1 MKLLFDQNLSPKL
14 VSRFSDLFPSSDHV
28 FFLGLD
34 TRSDEDIRE
43 FAAKEQ
49 FTLVTKDADFG
60 ELYSLF
66 GGPPKVIWIRRGNCS
81 THSVEQILRDHIDS
95 ILLLEREDSPG
106 ILTLY

>member
-14 VSRFSDLFPSSDHV
+14 VSRLVNLFPNSDHV

-34 TRSDEDIRE
+34 TRPDEEIRE
-43 FAAKEQ
+43 FAAREQ

-60 ELYSLF
+60 EFYSLF

-81 THSVEQILRDHIDS
+81 TNSVEQILVDHFDD
-95 ILLLEREDSPG
+95 ILRLEQEDSAG

>member
-14 VSRFSDLFPSSDHV
+14 VSRLGDLFPESDHV
-28 FFLGLD
+28 FFLDLD
-34 TRSDEDIRE
+34 TRTDEEIRE

-66 GGPPKVIWIRRGNCS
+66 GGPPKVIWIRRGNCA
-81 THSVEQILRDHIDS
+81 TGSVEQIVRDHVED
-95 ILLLEREDSPG
+95 ILRLEQEVSPG
-106 ILTLY
+106 VLTLY